1 MFPEPT
7 MTSLKC
13 LCCLNISQKS
23 KYIQFIIIKDVEMH
37 EIHSHSHLRGW
48 NQNKTTIHHH
58 IITSPPPS
66 LVFLLDVF
74 VKEKTRLPAINR

>member
-37 EIHSHSHLRGW
+37 EIFTFKGLEPK
-48 NQNKTTIHHH
+48 QNNN
-58 IITSPPPS
+58 SPPYYNFPPPFPGVS
-66 LVFLLDVF
+66 TGCLRKGKD
-74 VKEKTRLPAINR
+74 KISSY